1 MDSEIILELVRI
13 QNQFRFLHW
22 QTKSYAKHIAY
33 GEFYSTL
40 DGLIDKYTETCM
52 GKHGRPDFNGEFSLS
67 FQDIKVF
74 SAQNFLDTS
83 TDFIMGIAG
92 SLDPNEDTD
101 LLNIKDEILAEINKL
116 KYLLT
121 LN

>member
-1 MDSEIILELVRI
+1 
-13 QNQFRFLHW
+13 
-22 QTKSYAKHIAY
+22 
-33 GEFYSTL
+33 
-40 DGLIDKYTETCM
+40 M
-52 GKHGRPDFNGEFSLS
+52 GKHGRPEFNGEFSLS

-74 SAQNFLDTS
+74 SAQNFLDSS
-83 TDFIMGIAG
+83 TEFIMGIAE